1 MIFVKDRSK
10 VKHMETYTPHHL
22 KHFIDPDYLLVIK
35 MFIYHKFCH
44 NFIVLSTINKISYA

>member
-1 MIFVKDRSK
+1 MIFVKDKSK

-35 MFIYHKFCH
+35 MFI
-44 NFIVLSTINKISYA
+44 SYILATEYNQV